1 VKPAQGGCAPHPA
14 TAVISRRAARVL
26 LLLLAPLAA
35 SCGDGRSSAVPSST
49 ASPRAS
55 ASATGT
61 APPPTGTARPPASAT
76 AVRTASATLP
86 ATATA
91 TPTLAVP
98 TGTASATATVSA
110 GDRCVGRTGAWGT
123 RQVAIQSGGLQR
135 TFLLSVPESA
145 LRGAPVPLLLL
156 YHGSNGDGAKEMG
169 ITGFDRKAAAEGFIA
184 AAGDGTSR
192 SWNSGFCRNP
202 DGAACV
208 TDVDDV
214 GFTRDMVAA
223 IGREY
228 CIDPQRV
235 YATGFSKGA
244 TMVFRL
250 ACEASDLFAGFAP
263 VAGGFAFAPCEPAAP
278 RPLQIINGS
287 ADAVAPPGL
296 GRLAYEE
303 FVGLNG
309 CNEVRETTSPAAT
322 ASCELAPQ
330 CVGGAVTEFC
340 TVDVAHHWPGGATD
354 PDGEF
359 AATDA
364 IWQFFVAHEPAER
377 ITLRTVPL
385 PAGVGGARFPWYS
398 SSGERILFSAQ
409 PAGSGRVE
417 TLTIRADGSEFRCLT
432 CGVAPEIAEPLL
444 KPIPFPDN
452 RRVLIR
458 VGEQNLA
465 HAADHAVLE
474 CVPDVDNC
482 AAAELVP
489 IVIPPPG
496 DAVVSQDQRE
506 LRVAPDGEHLGFTQ
520 VRETASGDGG
530 FVAAVARLVRA
541 EHEYELSDARVVST
555 RGELKQFTPDGQ
567 AVLVAAFTTN
577 PYAAANPDVLRV
589 DLTSGTESRVT
600 YDPDYDEPL
609 EFSPDGTW
617 YVVGGGRGSGLF
629 ATVSQLRRPNFI
641 GAGLEPLVA
650 ALFIQ
655 YQEELIEPWLVR
667 AGTERLG
674 ATGQLLNPA
683 SAQEGYGGRAI
694 PNWHPDGTRIVF
706 WEGSSNP
713 AVPPTSATR
722 IVVAQ
727 LDDRVAQGRP
737 ASGRSPEPLWAA
749 PLEGFVPPEAE
760 TPVSRAGHVSGTIDI
775 TAGPA
780 ADDRT
785 ALEVTYRN
793 FSDDGEWVIEGS
805 ERAEY
810 KGGLTGQ
817 TSYTADL
824 SLVGTHRGFLRAAAT
839 ISVGGIAGS
848 IDSEVDGT
856 HHHLPRPSPSP
867 AS

>member
-1 VKPAQGGCAPHPA
+1 MKPAPGGGVPRPS
-14 TAVISRRAARVL
+14 TAGIGGRAAGA
-26 LLLLAPLAA
+26 LLLLALLAA
-35 SCGDGRSSAVPSST
+35 SCGEARNSVPSPT

-55 ASATGT
+55 ASATST
-61 APPPTGTARPPASAT
+61 APPPTATVRPPASVT
-76 AVRTASATLP
+76 AVFTASATALS
-86 ATATA
+86 TATA
-91 TPTLAVP
+91 TPTLTVP
-98 TGTASATATVSA
+98 TGTASATATASA
-110 GDRCVGRTGAWGT
+110 GGRCAGKAGAPGT

-145 LRGAPVPLLLL
+145 LRGEPVPLLLL

-184 AAGDGTSR
+184 AAGDGTRR

-223 IGREY
+223 IEREY

-244 TMVFRL
+244 AMVFRL

-263 VAGGFAFAPCEPAAP
+263 VAGGFAFAPCEPVAP

-287 ADAVAPPGL
+287 ADTVAPPGF

-303 FVGLNG
+303 FVQLNG
-309 CNEVRETTSPAAT
+309 CNEVRETTAPTAS

-330 CVGGAVTEFC
+330 CAGGAVTEFC

-354 PDGEF
+354 AEGEF

-364 IWQFFVAHEPAER
+364 VWQFFVAHEPAER

-385 PAGVGGARFPWYS
+385 PAGVATARFPWYS
-398 SSGERILFSAQ
+398 SSGERILFSAR
-409 PAGSGRVE
+409 PPDSGRIE
-417 TLTIRADGSEFRCLT
+417 TLAIRADGGNLRCLT
-432 CGVAPEIAEPLL
+432 CAVAPEIAQPLL

-458 VGEQNLA
+458 VGEQNLV

-474 CVPDVDNC
+474 CMPDVDDC
-482 AAAELVP
+482 AAGVLVP

-496 DAVVSQDQRE
+496 AAVVSQDQRE
-506 LRVAPDGEHLGFTQ
+506 LRVAPDGEHVGFTQ
-520 VRETASGDGG
+520 VRETASGAGG
-530 FVAAVARLVRA
+530 FVAVVARLIRSA
-541 EHEYELSDARVVST
+541 REYELRDARVVST

-577 PYAAANPDVLRV
+577 PYAAANPDVLRI
-589 DLTSGTESRVT
+589 DLTSGEESRVT

-609 EFSPDGTW
+609 EFSPDGAW

-683 SAQEGYGGRAI
+683 SAQQAYGGRAI

-713 AVPPTSATR
+713 AVPPTSTTR

-727 LDDRVAQGRP
+727 LDDRVAQSRP
-737 ASGRSPEPLWAA
+737 PVAPAPEPLWAA
-749 PLEGFVPPEAE
+749 PLEGFVPPDAE
-760 TPVSRAGHVSGTIDI
+760 PPVSRAGHVSGAVEI
-775 TAGPA
+775 TARPI
-780 ADDRT
+780 ADDRI

-793 FSDDGEWVIEGS
+793 FSDDGEWVIDGS

-817 TSYTADL
+817 TTYTADL
-824 SLVGTHRGFLRAAAT
+824 GLVGKHRGFLRAAAT

-856 HHHLPRPSPSP
+856 HLHLPRPSPSP
-867 AS
+867 AP